1 MKILARLGFAFV
13 AYSSA
18 SLAGRCPG
26 QQAPAA
32 SPPSAPASPTT
43 SRPDAPNQPAEAG
56 KEKPSA
62 NERLEAV
69 RKKYLELKTYR
80 DEGVSDVVLDFGVE
94 PKDSMRTTF
103 TTAFE
108 RGGRFRWEGKS
119 TPIMAPMQ
127 PGLNMKLPED
137 SYSIW
142 STDPKTHFSYWE
154 RTGKRKTEQTLAM
167 ALEGASGVTNGASS
181 VVAMLLTSD
190 ERRSISSTIDFES
203 PVEKEPEIVDGARCT
218 VIEGLRKAGS
228 NKPSDVRLWID
239 ENSLIR
245 RVQQTNYIDPARKGP
260 GNSSPPR
267 TVKVTVNIK
276 PVIDG
281 KIDDR
286 SFEPPPAAK

>member
-1 MKILARLGFAFV
+1 MTNLSRLAFVFV

-18 SLAGRCPG
+18 SLAGRCLG
-26 QQAPAA
+26 QQTPVA
-32 SPPSAPASPTT
+32 SPPPSTPALPTIL
-43 SRPDAPNQPAEAG
+43 RPDAPKEPAEAG

-62 NERLEAV
+62 KERLEAV
-69 RKKYLELKTYR
+69 RKKYLELRTYR
-80 DEGVSDVVLDFGVE
+80 DEGVSNVVLDFGVE
-94 PKDSMRTTF
+94 PKSSMRTIF

-108 RGGRFRWEGKS
+108 RGRRFRWEGKS
-119 TPIMAPMQ
+119 TTMAPME
-127 PGLNMKLPED
+127 PGVQANFPED

-142 STDPKTHFSYWE
+142 STDPKSHFSYRE
-154 RTGKRKTEQTLAM
+154 GLGKRKSEQTLGM
-167 ALEGASGVTNGASS
+167 ALEAAEGMTHGASAA
-181 VVAMLLTSD
+181 VAMLLTSD
-190 ERRSISSTIDFES
+190 ERCSISSTIDFES
-203 PVEKEPEIVDGARCT
+203 PVEKEPEIVDGVRCT
-218 VIEGLRKAGS
+218 VIEGLRKGGS
-228 NKPSDVRLWID
+228 YKPSDVSLWID

-260 GNSSPPR
+260 GDSSPPR